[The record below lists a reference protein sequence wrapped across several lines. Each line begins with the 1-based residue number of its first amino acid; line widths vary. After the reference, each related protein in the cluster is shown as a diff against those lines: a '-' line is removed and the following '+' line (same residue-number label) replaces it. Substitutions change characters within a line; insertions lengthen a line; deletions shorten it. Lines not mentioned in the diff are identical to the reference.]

1 MSYDFVTGVV
11 HRGTQEPDEEGTAGF
26 DLTVDELYEVADA
39 GRVDFGGGELEDAEL
54 SPVGT
59 EKRDPDDDYGWWNL
73 DAGTYVVEHNE
84 SVEGDRVVEVMPRS
98 GLLRRGAYH
107 PTVHVSELG
116 PLPLTVGGDGL
127 CIKENA
133 RVSVLCP

>member
-1 MSYDFVTGVV
+1 MTYDFVTGVV
-11 HRGTQEPDEEGTAGF
+11 HRETQGSDEEGTVGF
-26 DLTVDELYEVADA
+26 GLTVAEVYEVVDA
-39 GRVDFGGGELEDAEL
+39 GRVDFGGGELEEAEM

-59 EKRDPDDDYGWWNL
+59 EKREPEDDYGWWNL
-73 DAGTYVVEHNE
+73 EPGTYVIEHNE
-84 SVEGDRVVEVMPRS
+84 SVEGDRVVEVMPRPEV
-98 GLLRRGAYH
+98 LRRGAYH

-127 CIKENA
+127 RIKENA